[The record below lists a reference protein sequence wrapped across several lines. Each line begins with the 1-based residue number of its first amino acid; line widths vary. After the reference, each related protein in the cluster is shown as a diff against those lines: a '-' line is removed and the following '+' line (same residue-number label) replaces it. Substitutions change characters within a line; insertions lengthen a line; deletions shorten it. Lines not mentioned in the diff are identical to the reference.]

1 MPMPATGLLQLYLWQ
16 GRMRV
21 ENLPVYIRRQ
31 MSRHPALTAALTP
44 RLGACP
50 GQTILVLQSRG
61 LWQRRAEPS
70 ADAVRLRQT
79 AWVTETGKTPP
90 PRALMADITFNWSRL
105 TCWPGCLLRSSAWRH
120 FEVELPIVKQREFE
134 LAADLGWVRHI
145 QKELNS
151 AVPMGPTSI
160 FR

>member
-21 ENLPVYIRRQ
+21 ENLPAYIRRQ

-50 GQTILVLQSRG
+50 GQTILVLRSRG
-61 LWQRRAEPS
+61 LWQRRAGPS

-90 PRALMADITFNWSRL
+90 PRALHPQRRQFTLVPYSAAAFCGTTSHWQIRYPRARCARVQMNMISVIVVSR
-105 TCWPGCLLRSSAWRH
+105 
-120 FEVELPIVKQREFE
+120 
-134 LAADLGWVRHI
+134 
-145 QKELNS
+145 
-151 AVPMGPTSI
+151 
-160 FR
+160 